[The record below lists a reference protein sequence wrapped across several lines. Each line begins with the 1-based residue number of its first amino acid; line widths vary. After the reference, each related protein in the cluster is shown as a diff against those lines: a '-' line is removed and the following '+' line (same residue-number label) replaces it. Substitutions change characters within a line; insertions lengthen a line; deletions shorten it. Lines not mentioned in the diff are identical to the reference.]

1 MGIAGFGGIPDGG
14 RSAYIGTMPSPRIT
28 ADARAEPAS
37 NLTEWT
43 VSELSAALK
52 RTVEDAYGFVRV
64 RGEVS
69 GFKGASPSGHC
80 YFRLKDDRAVIEGV
94 IWKGVYG
101 RMRVKPEEGLDVI
114 ATGKLTTFPGSSK
127 YQIVI
132 DSLEP
137 AGVGALMKLLEERKK
152 KLAAEG
158 LFDEARKQLL
168 PFLPEVIGV
177 VTSPTGAVIRD
188 ILHRLSDRFPRHV
201 MVWPVRVQGEASAG
215 EVAAAIEG
223 FNAMPETGAMRRPDL
238 IIVARGGGSLED
250 LWSFN
255 EEIVVRAAAASMIPL
270 ISAVGHETDVTLID
284 FASDKRAPTPTAAA
298 EMAVPVRVEL
308 LQTLNGLASRK
319 LACWQRGM
327 ERLRRELTMLTRA
340 LPRDILAEPR
350 QRLDSLAERLPRA
363 LRANAHVHHTQY
375 TRVATRL
382 SPPLLINTVERRK
395 ERYGNLNQR
404 LRASLV
410 ANTQAYRARI
420 ERGRERVNAFGE
432 RGRRATLALL
442 KQHHTRIER
451 AERLLAAFSYREV
464 LKRGFA
470 LVRDDKGQPLRAA
483 AQVSAGALLDIEFA
497 DGRVAATAGGT
508 ASLVVRETVVT
519 ETTVVEVTP
528 KPPSKPKKPRDEG
541 GGGQGSLFG

>member
-1 MGIAGFGGIPDGG
+1 
-14 RSAYIGTMPSPRIT
+14 MPSPRIPPES
-28 ADARAEPAS
+28 RAEAPAS

-69 GFKGASPSGHC
+69 GFRGASPSGHC

-158 LFDEARKQLL
+158 LFDEARKQLI

-201 MVWPVRVQGEASAG
+201 LVWPVRVQGEASAA

-223 FNAMPETGAMRRPDL
+223 FNNLPEGGAIPRPDL

-308 LQTLNGLASRK
+308 LQTLNGLASRN
-319 LACWQRGM
+319 LACMQRGM
-327 ERLRRELTMLTRA
+327 ERLKRELTMLSRA
-340 LPRDILAEPR
+340 LPKDILAEPR
-350 QRLDSLAERLPRA
+350 QRLDTLAERLPRA

-382 SPPLLINTVERRK
+382 APQLLINTFERRK
-395 ERYGNLNQR
+395 ERYTSLNQR
-404 LRASLV
+404 LKASLL
-410 ANTQAYRARI
+410 ANAQAHHARI
-420 ERGRERVNAFGE
+420 ERARERVTAFGE
-432 RGRRATLALL
+432 RSRRATLALL
-442 KQHHTRIER
+442 KLHHTRIER

-470 LVRDDKGQPLRAA
+470 LVRDEAGQPVRAA
-483 AQVSAGALLDIEFA
+483 AQVVAGAALDIEFA
-497 DGRVAATAGGT
+497 DGRLAVTAGG
-508 ASLVVRETVVT
+508 ASVVMRETVVT
-519 ETTVVEVTP
+519 ETTVVEVVP
-528 KPPSKPKKPRDEG
+528 KPPSKPKKSRDEG